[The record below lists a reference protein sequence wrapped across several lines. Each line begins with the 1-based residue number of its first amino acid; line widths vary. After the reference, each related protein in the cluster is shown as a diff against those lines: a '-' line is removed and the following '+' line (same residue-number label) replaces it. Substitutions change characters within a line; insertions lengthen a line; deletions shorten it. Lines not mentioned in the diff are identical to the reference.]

1 MCPTVTIIVPIYNA
15 EKTLRRCVDSVL
27 NQEYS
32 DFELLLVNDGS
43 QDSSGDICREYEK
56 ADSRIHLIDKPN
68 TGVSDSRNMAISMA
82 RGTYLQFLDSDDW
95 ITPNATRLFVE
106 TAEKYHCDMVISD
119 FYRVSG
125 ERVSPKGDIDE
136 DCVLTLEE
144 FAAHMIENPADFYYG
159 VLWNKLYRRDI
170 IENNRLRM
178 NDEIS
183 WCEDFMFNLEYMRHC
198 NVFFALKV
206 PVYYYVKTKGSLAS
220 QGGNISKAIK
230 MKLMVFD
237 YYNNFYKH
245 ILTEEDYEKN
255 QLQVYR
261 FLVDA
266 ASDGA
271 VPPSILPGTK
281 KLGEE
286 RSRALSA
293 TLSGEGIQ
301 NEQYRSR
308 KLLDYYL
315 EPLALKNGL
324 SLEEIRLIFNLAQ
337 PHCSTTLK
345 ELADFTQMTP
355 RHLSSLLQRLSRK
368 SLLKAESRRGGRKL
382 SITFLP
388 AGEIIL
394 DELAQVQSNYE
405 NACFDGFTEDELI
418 RYGCLTDKI
427 KQNILKIL

>member
-1 MCPTVTIIVPIYNA
+1 MVTIIVPIYNA
-15 EKTLRRCVDSVL
+15 EKTLHRCIDSVL
-27 NQEYS
+27 CQEYS

-43 QDSSGDICREYEK
+43 SDSSGDICREYAQK
-56 ADSRIHLIDKPN
+56 DSRIQLIDKPN
-68 TGVSDSRNMAISMA
+68 TGVSASRNLAISMA

-95 ITPNATRLFVE
+95 ITPNATRLLVE
-106 TAEKYHCDMVISD
+106 AAQKYHCDMVISD
-119 FYRVSG
+119 FYRVAK

-170 IENNRLRM
+170 IEKYNLRM
-178 NDEIS
+178 NTEIS

-198 NVFFALKV
+198 NVFYALKV
-206 PVYYYVKTKGSLAS
+206 PIYYYVKTKGSLVS

-245 ILTEEDYEKN
+245 IFTEEDYEKN

-261 FLVDA
+261 FLLDA
-266 ASDGA
+266 ASDGT

-293 TLSGEGIQ
+293 ALSAEGIQ
-301 NEQYRSR
+301 NEQYRCR

-324 SLEEIRLIFNLAQ
+324 TLEEMRLMFHLAQ
-337 PHCSTTLK
+337 PHCSSTLK
-345 ELADFTQMTP
+345 ELADFTQMPP
-355 RHLSSLLQRLSRK
+355 RHLSSLLQKLSRK
-368 SLLKAESRRGGRKL
+368 ALLKTENRRGGRQL
-382 SITFLP
+382 SVSFLP
-388 AGEIIL
+388 AGDLLL

-405 NACFDGFTEDELI
+405 KACFDDFSQDELVQ
-418 RYGCLTDKI
+418 YGCLTDKI

>member
-1 MCPTVTIIVPIYNA
+1 MSPTVSIIVPVYNA
-15 EKTLRRCVDSVL
+15 EKTLSRCIDSVL
-27 NQEYS
+27 GQEYS

-43 QDSSGDICREYEK
+43 RDSSGDICRTYAEK
-56 ADSRIHLIDKPN
+56 DKRIRLLDKPN

-82 RGTYLQFLDSDDW
+82 RGKYLQFLDSDDW

-106 TAEKYHCDMVISD
+106 TAMKYHCDMVISD

-125 ERVSPKGDIDE
+125 KRVSHKGDIDE

-144 FAAHMIENPADFYYG
+144 FATHMIENPADFYYG

-170 IENNRLRM
+170 IEKHQLRM
-178 NDEIS
+178 NTEIS

-198 NVFFALKV
+198 ITFFALQV

-220 QGGNISKAIK
+220 QGGTISTAIK

-261 FLVDA
+261 FLLDA
-266 ASDGA
+266 ATDGA
-271 VPPSILPGTK
+271 VGPSILPGSQR
-281 KLGEE
+281 LGEE
-286 RSRALSA
+286 RTRACSA
-293 TLSGEGIQ
+293 LLFGEGILP
-301 NEQYRSR
+301 EQYRSR

-315 EPLALKNGL
+315 EPVALKNGL
-324 SLEEIRLIFNLAQ
+324 QLDEVRVLLHLTQ
-337 PHCSTTLK
+337 PGHIHTLR
-345 ELADFTQMTP
+345 ELADFTQLTP
-355 RHLSSLLQRLSRK
+355 RHLSSLLQKLSRK
-368 SLLKAESRRGGRKL
+368 ALLKTESKRGGRQL
-382 SITFLP
+382 SICILP
-388 AGEIIL
+388 AGQLIL

-405 NACFDGFTEDELI
+405 AACFDGFTEEELI
-418 RYGCLTDKI
+418 QYGCLSDKL

>member
-15 EKTLRRCVDSVL
+15 EKTLHRCIDSVL
-27 NQEYS
+27 DQEYS
-32 DFELLLVNDGS
+32 DFEVLLVNDGS

-68 TGVSDSRNMAISMA
+68 TGVSDSRNIAISMA

-106 TAEKYHCDMVISD
+106 TAEKYHCDMVIAD

-170 IENNRLRM
+170 IEKNQLRM

-198 NVFFALKV
+198 NIIFPLKV

-245 ILTEEDYEKN
+245 IFTEEDYERN
-255 QLQVYR
+255 QLQIYR

-286 RSRALSA
+286 RSRAVSA
-293 TLSGEGIQ
+293 ALSGEGIQ
-301 NEQYRSR
+301 NEQYRTR

-315 EPLALKNGL
+315 EPLALRNGL
-324 SLEEIRLIFNLAQ
+324 SLEEIRLIFTLAQ

-345 ELADFTQMTP
+345 ELADFTQMTSS
-355 RHLSSLLQRLSRK
+355 HLSSLLQKLSRK
-368 SLLKAESRRGGRKL
+368 ALLKTESRRSGRRL

-394 DELAQVQSNYE
+394 DELTQVQINYE
-405 NACFDGFTEDELI
+405 KVCFDGFTEDELI

>member
-1 MCPTVTIIVPIYNA
+1 MNPMVSIIVPVYNA
-15 EKTLRRCVDSVL
+15 EKTLCRCVDSVL
-27 NQEYS
+27 DQEYR

-43 QDSSGDICREYEK
+43 KDQSGNICREYAEK
-56 ADSRIHLIDKPN
+56 ESRVRMINKPN
-68 TGVSDSRNMAISMA
+68 TGVSDSRNIAVSMA

-106 TAEKYHCDMVISD
+106 AAEKYHCDMVISD

-125 ERVSPKGDIDE
+125 NRVSPKGDIDE

-178 NDEIS
+178 NTEIS
-183 WCEDFMFNLEYMRHC
+183 WCEDFLFNLEYMRHC

-220 QGGNISKAIK
+220 QGGNISRAIK

-237 YYNNFYKH
+237 YYNSFYKH
-245 ILTEEDYEKN
+245 VLTEEDYEKS
-255 QLQVYR
+255 QLQVRR
-261 FLVDA
+261 FLIEA
-266 ASDGA
+266 ARDGA
-271 VPPSILPGTK
+271 VGPAILPGAK

-286 RSRALSA
+286 RSRVVNA

-315 EPLALKNGL
+315 EPPALKNGL
-324 SLEEIRLIFNLAQ
+324 SLEEIRLIFDLAQ

-355 RHLSSLLQRLSRK
+355 RHLSSLLQKLSRK
-368 SLLKAESRRGGRKL
+368 SFLKTESRRDGSRL
-382 SITFLP
+382 TITFLP
-388 AGEIIL
+388 AGEIL
-394 DELAQVQSNYE
+394 LEDLAQVQTNYE
-405 NACFDGFTEDELI
+405 KACFDGFTEDELI
-418 RYGCLTDKI
+418 QYGYLSDKI
-427 KQNILKIL
+427 KQNILKKL

>member
-68 TGVSDSRNMAISMA
+68 TGVYDSRNMAISMA

>member
-1 MCPTVTIIVPIYNA
+1 MCPMVTIIVPVYNA
-15 EKTLRRCVDSVL
+15 EKTLRRCIDSVL
-27 NQEYS
+27 DQEFS

-43 QDSSGDICREYEK
+43 KDSSGSICQEYAK
-56 ADSRIHLIDKPN
+56 KDSRIRLLDKPN
-68 TGVSDSRNMAISMA
+68 TGVSDSRNQAISLT

-95 ITPNATRLFVE
+95 ITPNATKLFVE

-144 FAAHMIENPADFYYG
+144 FASHMIENPADFYYG

-170 IENNRLRM
+170 IEKHQLLMNN
-178 NDEIS
+178 EIS
-183 WCEDFMFNLEYMRHC
+183 WCEDFMFNLEYMRYC

-245 ILTEEDYEKN
+245 VFTEEDYEKN

-261 FLVDA
+261 FLLDA

-286 RSRALSA
+286 RSRAITA

-315 EPLALKNGL
+315 EPLAQKNNL
-324 SLEEIRLIFNLAQ
+324 TLEEIRLMFNLAQ

-355 RHLSSLLQRLSRK
+355 RHLSGLLQKLTRK
-368 SLLKAESRRGGRKL
+368 ALLKAESHRGGRQL
-382 SITFLP
+382 SLSFLP
-388 AGEIIL
+388 AGEML
-394 DELAQVQSNYE
+394 LEELAQVQSNYE
-405 NACFDGFTEDELI
+405 KACFDGFTEEELVQ
-418 RYGCLTDKI
+418 YGCLSDKI
-427 KQNILKIL
+427 KQNILKRL

>member
-1 MCPTVTIIVPIYNA
+1 
-15 EKTLRRCVDSVL
+15 
-27 NQEYS
+27 
-32 DFELLLVNDGS
+32 
-43 QDSSGDICREYEK
+43 
-56 ADSRIHLIDKPN
+56 
-68 TGVSDSRNMAISMA
+68 
-82 RGTYLQFLDSDDW
+82 
-95 ITPNATRLFVE
+95 
-106 TAEKYHCDMVISD
+106 MVISD

-144 FAAHMIENPADFYYG
+144 FASHMIENPADFYYG

-170 IENNRLRM
+170 IENHQLRM
-178 NDEIS
+178 DTEIS
-183 WCEDFMFNLEYMRHC
+183 WCEDFMFNLEYMRYC

-230 MKLMVFD
+230 MKLMVFE

-245 ILTEEDYEKN
+245 VFTEEDYEKN

-261 FLVDA
+261 FLLDA
-266 ASDGA
+266 ASDGS

-286 RSRALSA
+286 RSRAITA

-315 EPLALKNGL
+315 EPLAQKNNL
-324 SLEEIRLIFNLAQ
+324 TLEEIRLMFDLAQ

-355 RHLSSLLQRLSRK
+355 RHLSGLLQKLTRK
-368 SLLKAESRRGGRKL
+368 ALLKAESHRGGRNL
-382 SITFLP
+382 SLSFLP
-388 AGEIIL
+388 AGEML
-394 DELAQVQSNYE
+394 REDLAQVQSNYE
-405 NACFDGFTEDELI
+405 KACFDGFTEDELVQ
-418 RYGCLTDKI
+418 YGCLADKI
-427 KQNILKIL
+427 KQNILKRL

>member
-1 MCPTVTIIVPIYNA
+1 MNPMVSIIVPVYNA
-15 EKTLRRCVDSVL
+15 EKTLCRCVDSVL
-27 NQEYS
+27 DQEYR

-43 QDSSGDICREYEK
+43 KDQSGNICREYAEK
-56 ADSRIHLIDKPN
+56 ESRVRVINKPN
-68 TGVSDSRNMAISMA
+68 TGVSDSRNIAVSMA

-106 TAEKYHCDMVISD
+106 AAEKYHCDMVISD

-125 ERVSPKGDIDE
+125 NRVSPKGDIDE

-178 NDEIS
+178 NTEIS
-183 WCEDFMFNLEYMRHC
+183 WCEDFLFNLEYMRHC

-220 QGGNISKAIK
+220 QGGNISRAIK

-237 YYNNFYKH
+237 YYNSFYKH
-245 ILTEEDYEKN
+245 VLTEEDYEKS
-255 QLQVYR
+255 QLQVRR
-261 FLVDA
+261 FLIEA
-266 ASDGA
+266 ARDGA
-271 VPPSILPGTK
+271 VGPAILPGAK

-286 RSRALSA
+286 RSRVVNA

-315 EPLALKNGL
+315 EPPALKNGL
-324 SLEEIRLIFNLAQ
+324 SLEEIRLIFDLAQ

-355 RHLSSLLQRLSRK
+355 RHLSSLLQKLSRK
-368 SLLKAESRRGGRKL
+368 SFLKTESRRDGSRL
-382 SITFLP
+382 TITFLP
-388 AGEIIL
+388 AGEIL
-394 DELAQVQSNYE
+394 LEDLAQVQTNYE
-405 NACFDGFTEDELI
+405 KACFDGFTEDELI
-418 RYGCLTDKI
+418 QYGYLSDKI
-427 KQNILKIL
+427 KQNILKKL

>member
-43 QDSSGDICREYEK
+43 QDSSGDICREYER

-286 RSRALSA
+286 RSHALSA

>member
-1 MCPTVTIIVPIYNA
+1 MHPMVTIIIPIYNA
-15 EKTLRRCVDSVL
+15 EKTLHRCIDSVL

-43 QDSSGDICREYEK
+43 KDSSGAICQEYEK
-56 ADSRIHLIDKPN
+56 KDSRIHLIDKPN
-68 TGVSDSRNMAISMA
+68 TGVSASRNQAISMA
-82 RGTYLQFLDSDDW
+82 KGTYLQFLDSDDW

-144 FAAHMIENPADFYYG
+144 FASHMIENPADFYYG

-170 IENNRLRM
+170 IETNHLRM
-178 NDEIS
+178 NDQIS

-198 NVFFALKV
+198 KVFFALKV
-206 PVYYYVKTKGSLAS
+206 PIYYYVKTKGSLAS

-245 ILTEEDYEKN
+245 IFTEEDYEKN
-255 QLQVYR
+255 QLQIYR
-261 FLVDA
+261 FLLDA

-286 RSRALSA
+286 RSRALTA

-301 NEQYRSR
+301 NEQYRKR

-324 SLEEIRLIFNLAQ
+324 TLEESRLMFNLAQ
-337 PHCSTTLK
+337 PHCSKTLK

-355 RHLSSLLQRLSRK
+355 RHLSSLLQKLARK
-368 SLLKAESRRGGRKL
+368 ALLKTESRRSDRQM
-382 SITFLP
+382 SISFLP
-388 AGEIIL
+388 AGEML
-394 DELAQVQSNYE
+394 LEELSQVQSNFE
-405 NACFDGFTEDELI
+405 KACFDGFTEDELVQ
-418 RYGCLTDKI
+418 YGSLSDKI

>member
-1 MCPTVTIIVPIYNA
+1 
-15 EKTLRRCVDSVL
+15 
-27 NQEYS
+27 
-32 DFELLLVNDGS
+32 
-43 QDSSGDICREYEK
+43 
-56 ADSRIHLIDKPN
+56 
-68 TGVSDSRNMAISMA
+68 
-82 RGTYLQFLDSDDW
+82 
-95 ITPNATRLFVE
+95 
-106 TAEKYHCDMVISD
+106 
-119 FYRVSG
+119 
-125 ERVSPKGDIDE
+125 
-136 DCVLTLEE
+136 
-144 FAAHMIENPADFYYG
+144 
-159 VLWNKLYRRDI
+159 
-170 IENNRLRM
+170 
-178 NDEIS
+178 
-183 WCEDFMFNLEYMRHC
+183 MFNLEYMRHC